1 MANRLILII
10 LLEVTVFNLAAKAFS
25 FRHSILSRYPL
36 QLLAARWLAVGFPL
50 LSGLGGKV
58 ALRMGVC
65 DRVGKV
71 VLMLILAGMCEN
83 DVLSFSVASNF
94 VT

>member
-1 MANRLILII
+1 MCCVRII
-10 LLEVTVFNLAAKAFS
+10 
-25 FRHSILSRYPL
+25 ILSRYPL

-65 DRVGKV
+65 DRVVRV
-71 VLMLILAGMCEN
+71 VFMLFLAGMSSMMRFRF
-83 DVLSFSVASNF
+83 LSL
-94 VT
+94 

>member
-1 MANRLILII
+1 MCCVRII
-10 LLEVTVFNLAAKAFS
+10 
-25 FRHSILSRYPL
+25 ILSRYPL

-65 DRVGKV
+65 DRVGRGV
-71 VLMLILAGMCEN
+71 FVLFLAGMFEN
-83 DVLSFSVASNF
+83 DVLSFSVALNF
-94 VT
+94 VTWGD